1 MQGAVKII
9 ERRIEMIDEKKINQ
23 NIGKL
28 HIYFNKILEKYFV
41 NGKPIPKYFEKTSC
55 YNCGSTEIS
64 NSFTVNRFTHVR
76 CKNCQMVYV
85 NPRFKESIAHDLY
98 NEKDYTEF
106 YKIKLIP
113 SIDYRRNVLAV
124 NKYNQ
129 IMRFFDKPGKVM
141 DIGCGLGEVLSVF
154 QENGWDSLGIEFNE
168 FAAGYSRSEFGLKID
183 NKSIYDFDS
192 SEKYDLIMLWG
203 VLEHFFEPKKVLEKI
218 YELLKDD
225 GLLVLEVPY
234 ADSILVRYYERTFKS
249 VDRIIEG
256 DRHIMLFSLN
266 SFKEMTDKAG
276 FSPIDMKSN
285 GLDIS
290 TLNRLELGNSLSL
303 SQINALQ
310 KLLDDSMQGD
320 LLRGFFKKK
329 EAE

>member
-1 MQGAVKII
+1 
-9 ERRIEMIDEKKINQ
+9 MIDEKKINQ
-23 NIGKL
+23 NIDKL

-41 NGKPIPKYFEKTSC
+41 NGKPISKYFEETSC
-55 YNCGSTEIS
+55 YNCGSSEIS
-64 NSFTVNRFTHVR
+64 NSFPVNRFTHVR

-85 NPRFKESIAHDLY
+85 NPRFKESFAHDLY

-129 IMRFFDKPGKVM
+129 IMRFFDKPGNVM
-141 DIGCGLGEVLSVF
+141 DIGSGLGEVLSVF
-154 QENGWDSLGIEFNE
+154 KERGWDSLGIEFNE
-168 FAAGYSRSEFGLKID
+168 FAANYSRTEFGLKIV
-183 NKSIYDFDS
+183 NKSIFDFDS

-203 VLEHFFEPKKVLEKI
+203 VLEHFFEPRKVLEKA
-218 YELLKDD
+218 YELLNDD
-225 GLLVLEVPY
+225 GLLVLEVPS
-234 ADSILVRYYERTFKS
+234 ADSVLVRYYERTLKS

-256 DRHIMLFSLN
+256 DRHLMLFSLR
-266 SFKEMTDKAG
+266 SFKEITEKAG
-276 FSPIDMKSN
+276 FSPVEIISN

-290 TLNRLELGNSLSL
+290 TLNRLELGNTINLSH
-303 SQINALQ
+303 INELQ

-320 LLRGFFKKK
+320 LMRGFFKKK
-329 EAE
+329 VSE